1 MSYQVG
7 KIIKLHSR
15 DSPGTKKVSGLVKLD
30 ASKEVLEFTGILS
43 LTTSDVNKTKIFGT
57 ILKGHDG
64 DKRMIRAKRF

>member
-7 KIIKLHSR
+7 KIIKLHGR

-30 ASKEVLEFTGILS
+30 ANKEVLEFTGILS
-43 LTTSDVNKTKIFGT
+43 LTPADVNKTKIFGT
-57 ILKGHDG
+57 ILKGPDG

>member
-7 KIIKLHSR
+7 KVIKLHGR

-43 LTTSDVNKTKIFGT
+43 LTAADVNKTKIFGT
-57 ILKGHDG
+57 ILKSPDG
-64 DKRMIRAKRF
+64 GKRMIRTKRF